1 MVTANGK
8 PAVLVNVNR
17 QPESN
22 TLQVANEVHA
32 LMQELAPGLPPGV
45 HLEPFYDQS
54 TIVHDSIAS
63 VRDAVLIGILLS
75 SIILVLFLRDC
86 GTSLVAGLVIPITL
100 LITFIVLNMTNQTF
114 SLMTFGGLPPSFA
127 LPI

>member
-8 PAVLVNVNR
+8 PAVLLNVNR

-22 TLQVANEVHA
+22 TLQVASEVHA
-32 LMQELAPGLPPGV
+32 LVQELAPGLPPGV

-63 VRDAVLIGILLS
+63 VRDAVLIGISLS
-75 SIILVLFLRDC
+75 SITFFLFLPDS
-86 GTSLVAGLVIPITL
+86 GPSLLT
-100 LITFIVLNMTNQTF
+100 
-114 SLMTFGGLPPSFA
+114 PSFIPFT
-127 LPI
+127 L